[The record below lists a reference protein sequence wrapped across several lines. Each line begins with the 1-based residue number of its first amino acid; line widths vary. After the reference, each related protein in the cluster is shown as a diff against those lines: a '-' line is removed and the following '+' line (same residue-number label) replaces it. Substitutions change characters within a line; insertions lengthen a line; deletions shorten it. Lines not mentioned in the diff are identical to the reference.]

1 MKWLFKLILQVLAN
15 ALAIFLLARFLP
27 QYVGF
32 SGSWLDY
39 IFVGVILT
47 AANLIVK
54 PILKIVSAPL
64 IFITLGLFTIVI
76 NAAILF
82 AVDWFVEALVINGI
96 VGYIIGALVIS
107 IINAVIIKTYKKTQN
122 D

>member
-47 AANLIVK
+47 ATNLIVK